1 MAFVVVVRR
10 EEPDLFQYLQ
20 HHFQEP
26 EVSVLMDR
34 RFQDR
39 RRQDDGAVPSER
51 RRQDRRAC
59 PLGEDSLWK
68 YGFRVAQT
76 QAEPQPA

>member
-1 MAFVVVVRR
+1 MSFVVVVRR
-10 EEPDLFQYLQ
+10 EEADLFQYLQ

-26 EVSVLMDR
+26 EVSVLIDR

-39 RRQDDGAVPSER
+39 RREDGTVPSER

-59 PLGEDSLWK
+59 PVGDDSLWQ
-68 YGFRVAQT
+68 YGFRVAV
-76 QAEPQPA
+76 AKP